1 MKFKFNVNIT
11 QEDYIEFN
19 KIVMTETP
27 AGKKSSKISSLIFI
41 AVCVILV
48 LLTLV
53 NSKFSGVG
61 FIVTG
66 ILIIAFLLVYLTLNK
81 AINNLA
87 IKATVKSLTKIKGK
101 LPYSEN
107 SVLEFYDDV
116 FVEITDDNKSEMKY
130 SAIEN
135 VFVNEKLVVL
145 FINSMQAYIVP
156 TRSFESIEQKNSFI
170 EFLNERKNKNSVLK
184 RV

>member
-19 KIVMTETP
+19 KIVMAETP
-27 AGKKSSKISSLIFI
+27 VGKKSSKISSLIFI

-48 LLTLV
+48 LFTLV

-66 ILIIAFLLVYLTLNK
+66 ILIIAFLLVYITLNK

-87 IKATVKSLTKIKGK
+87 MKTTVKSLTKIKGK

-116 FVEITDDNKSEMKY
+116 FVEITDENKTESKY

-135 VFVNEKLVVL
+135 IIVNENLVVL

-156 TRSFESIEQKNSFI
+156 TRSFESIEQKNSLVRFI
-170 EFLNERKNKNSVLK
+170 GEK
-184 RV
+184 R

>member
-19 KIVMTETP
+19 KIAMTQTP
-27 AGKKSSKISSLIFI
+27 AGKKSNKISNLIYI

-48 LLTLV
+48 LFTLV
-53 NSKFSGVG
+53 NSNFSGEG

-66 ILIIAFLLVYLTLNK
+66 VLIIAFLLVYLTLNK
-81 AINNLA
+81 VINNLA

-101 LPYSEN
+101 MPYSEN

-116 FVEITDDNKSEMKY
+116 FVEITDDNKSEVKY

-135 VFVNEKLVVL
+135 VFVDEKFVIL

-156 TRSFESIEQKNSFI
+156 TRSFESETQKNSLVQFV
-170 EFLNERKNKNSVLK
+170 NEK
-184 RV
+184 R

>member
-11 QEDYIEFN
+11 QEDYIELN
-19 KIVMTETP
+19 RIVMSETP
-27 AGKKSSKISSLIFI
+27 AGKKSSKISNLVFI

-48 LLTLV
+48 LFTLV
-53 NSKFSGVG
+53 TSKFSGEG

-66 ILIIAFLLVYLTLNK
+66 VLIIAFLLVHLTLNK
-81 AINNLA
+81 TITNLA
-87 IKATVKSLTKIKGK
+87 VKGTVKSLTKIKGK
-101 LPYSEN
+101 LPYSEH

-116 FVEITDDNKSEMKY
+116 FVEITDDNKTETKY

-135 VFVNEKLVVL
+135 IFVNENLVVL

-156 TRSFESIEQKNSFI
+156 TRSFESNEQKNSLVA
-170 EFLNERKNKNSVLK
+170 FLNGKTKK
-184 RV
+184 Y

>member
-11 QEDYIEFN
+11 QEDYIELN
-19 KIVMTETP
+19 RIVMTETP
-27 AGKKSSKISSLIFI
+27 AGKKSSKISNLVFI

-48 LLTLV
+48 LFTLV
-53 NSKFSGVG
+53 TSKFSGEG

-66 ILIIAFLLVYLTLNK
+66 VLIIAFLLVHLTLNK

-87 IKATVKSLTKIKGK
+87 IKATAKSLTKIKGK
-101 LPYSEN
+101 LPYSEH

-135 VFVNEKLVVL
+135 VFVNENLVVL

-156 TRSFESIEQKNSFI
+156 TRSFESNEQKNSLVA
-170 EFLNERKNKNSVLK
+170 FLNGKTKK
-184 RV
+184 Y

>member
-11 QEDYIEFN
+11 QEDYIELN
-19 KIVMTETP
+19 KVVMTQTP
-27 AGKKSSKISSLIFI
+27 AGKKSSKISNFIFA
-41 AVCVILV
+41 AVCAILV
-48 LLTLV
+48 LFILIT
-53 NSKFSGVG
+53 SEFSGKG
-61 FIVTG
+61 FILTG
-66 ILIIAFLLVYLTLNK
+66 VLIIAFLLVHLTLNK
-81 AINNLA
+81 TINNLA

-116 FVEITDDNKSEMKY
+116 FVEITDDNKSEVKY

-135 VFVNEKLVVL
+135 VFVNETFVVL

-156 TRSFESIEQKNSFI
+156 TRSFESNEQKNSLV
-170 EFLNERKNKNSVLK
+170 EFLNGKTNKY
-184 RV
+184 

>member
-11 QEDYIEFN
+11 QEDYIELN
-19 KIVMTETP
+19 RIVMTETP
-27 AGKKSSKISSLIFI
+27 AGKKSSKISNLVFI

-48 LLTLV
+48 LFTLV
-53 NSKFSGVG
+53 TSKFSGEG

-66 ILIIAFLLVYLTLNK
+66 VLIIAFLLVHLTLNK

-87 IKATVKSLTKIKGK
+87 IKATAKSLTKIKGK
-101 LPYSEN
+101 LPYSEH
-107 SVLEFYDDV
+107 SVLEFYDDI
-116 FVEITDDNKSEMKY
+116 FVEITGDNKSEMKY

-135 VFVNEKLVVL
+135 VFVNENLVVL

-156 TRSFESIEQKNSFI
+156 TRSFESNEQKNSLVA
-170 EFLNERKNKNSVLK
+170 FLNGKTKK
-184 RV
+184 Y

>member
-19 KIVMTETP
+19 KIAMTQTP
-27 AGKKSSKISSLIFI
+27 AGKKSAKMSTFIFI
-41 AVCVILV
+41 AVCAVLV
-48 LLTLV
+48 LFTLTT
-53 NSKFSGVG
+53 SKFSGES

-66 ILIIAFLLVYLTLNK
+66 VLIIAFLLVHLTLNK
-81 AINNLA
+81 TITNLA
-87 IKATVKSLTKIKGK
+87 VKGTVKSLTKIKGK
-101 LPYSEN
+101 LPYSEH

-116 FVEITDDNKSEMKY
+116 FVEITDGNKSEVKY

-135 VFVNEKLVVL
+135 VFVDEKFVIL

-156 TRSFESIEQKNSFI
+156 TRSFESETQKNSLVQFV
-170 EFLNERKNKNSVLK
+170 NEK
-184 RV
+184 R

>member
-19 KIVMTETP
+19 KIVMTDTP
-27 AGKKSSKISSLIFI
+27 AGKKSSKISNLIFI
-41 AVCVILV
+41 SVCAILV
-48 LLTLV
+48 LFTLIT
-53 NSKFSGVG
+53 SKFSGEG
-61 FIVTG
+61 FIATG
-66 ILIIAFLLVYLTLNK
+66 VLIIAFLLVHLTLNK
-81 AINNLA
+81 TINNLA
-87 IKATVKSLTKIKGK
+87 VKATVKSLTKIKGK

-116 FVEITDDNKSEMKY
+116 FVEITDENKTESKY

-135 VFVNEKLVVL
+135 IIVNENLVVL

-156 TRSFESIEQKNSFI
+156 TRSFESIEQKNSLV
-170 EFLNERKNKNSVLK
+170 EFLNGKTQK
-184 RV
+184 

>member
-11 QEDYIEFN
+11 QEDYIELN
-19 KIVMTETP
+19 RIVMTETP
-27 AGKKSSKISSLIFI
+27 AGKKSSKISNLVFI

-48 LLTLV
+48 LFTLV
-53 NSKFSGVG
+53 TSKFSGEG

-66 ILIIAFLLVYLTLNK
+66 VLIIAFLLVHLTLNK

-87 IKATVKSLTKIKGK
+87 IKATAKSLTKIKGK
-101 LPYSEN
+101 LPYSEH
-107 SVLEFYDDV
+107 SVLEFYDDI

-135 VFVNEKLVVL
+135 VFVNENLVVL

-156 TRSFESIEQKNSFI
+156 TRSFESNEQKNSLVA
-170 EFLNERKNKNSVLK
+170 FLNGKTKK
-184 RV
+184 Y

>member
-19 KIVMTETP
+19 KIVMAETP
-27 AGKKSSKISSLIFI
+27 VGKKSNKISNLIFI

-48 LLTLV
+48 LFTLV
-53 NSKFSGVG
+53 NSNFSGEG

-66 ILIIAFLLVYLTLNK
+66 ILIIAFLLVHLTLNK

-87 IKATVKSLTKIKGK
+87 MKTTVKSLTKIKGK

-116 FVEITDDNKSEMKY
+116 FIEITDDNKSEMKY

-135 VFVNEKLVVL
+135 VFVNEKMVVL
-145 FINSMQAYIVP
+145 FINSIQAYIVP
-156 TRSFESIEQKNSFI
+156 TRSFESIEQKNSFM
-170 EFLNERKNKNSVLK
+170 EFLNERKKWKLVLK